1 MLKYII
7 PINIVDA
14 DTVSPEQNLYFIMVK
29 LLKTTMVKYLHINEA
44 LNTESS
50 FFRLKFSKF
59 SATQTRMNTHF

>member
-1 MLKYII
+1 
-7 PINIVDA
+7 
-14 DTVSPEQNLYFIMVK
+14 MVK

-59 SATQTRMNTHF
+59 SATQTRMNTHFQQNSDSLLTKYFYSEWFASTSLLS